1 MTHEEIWNGIVN
13 LAKRLNLTCS
23 GLARMAGLDPTV
35 FNKSKRINRNG
46 VPRWPST
53 YSLARVLN
61 VAKIDLAEFAN
72 LMKQDKNSQKEKN
85 K

>member
-13 LAKRLNLTCS
+13 LAKQMNLTCS
-23 GLARMAGLDPTV
+23 GLARAAGLDSTI

-46 VPRWPST
+46 MPRWPST
-53 YSLARVLN
+53 YSLARVLS
-61 VAKIDLAEFAN
+61 VAKIDLATFAN
-72 LMKQDKNSQKEKN
+72 LMKKDTNSIKEKN